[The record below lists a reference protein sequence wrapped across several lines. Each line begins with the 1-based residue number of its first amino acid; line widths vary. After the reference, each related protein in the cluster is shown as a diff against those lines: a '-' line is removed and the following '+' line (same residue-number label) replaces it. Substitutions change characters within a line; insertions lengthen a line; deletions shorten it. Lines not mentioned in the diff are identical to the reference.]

1 METERMKLGK
11 MGEEIAC
18 GYLTDHGHTI
28 VEKNWRSGH
37 LEVDIISIDREGL
50 HFVEVKS
57 RVAPVTASPEENV
70 DGRKQAK
77 LIRAA
82 QRYLHS
88 SEKMNKFSD
97 IDVFFDIISVIFEGE
112 KADVTFFPKAY
123 VPIYL

>member
-1 METERMKLGK
+1 METERMKIGK
-11 MGEEIAC
+11 MGEELAC
-18 GYLTDHGHTI
+18 GYLADHGHTI
-28 VEKNWRSGH
+28 VERNWRSGH
-37 LEVDIISIDREGL
+37 LEMDIVSIDREGL

-57 RVAPVTASPEENV
+57 RVAPVAASPEENV

-97 IDVFFDIISVIFEGE
+97 IDVYFDIISVIFEGE
-112 KADVTFFPKAY
+112 KAEVTYFPKAY
-123 VPIYL
+123 VPLYL